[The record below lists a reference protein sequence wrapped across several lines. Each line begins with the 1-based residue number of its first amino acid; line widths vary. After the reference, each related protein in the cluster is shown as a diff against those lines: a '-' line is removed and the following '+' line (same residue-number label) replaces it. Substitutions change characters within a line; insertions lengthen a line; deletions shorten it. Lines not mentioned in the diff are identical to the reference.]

1 MDDAP
6 KKGFASFNII
16 EATISDFR
24 NALDSGL
31 LTSVELL
38 ILHLQRIGA
47 YDLAGPQLNAF
58 TTFNPSMFDE
68 ARSSD
73 ARRASGEKPR
83 LLEGIPYTIKDGYKY
98 LGMNV
103 AAGSPAFENL
113 MSSDDA
119 FVAAKLREAG
129 AIMIGKTN
137 MPPMA
142 AGGMQRGLYGRAE
155 SPYNQ
160 EYLTAAFSSGSS
172 NGAATSTAAS
182 FAAFGLGSETVS
194 SGRSPGSNNGLVT
207 YTPSRGLISCRGL
220 WPLYV
225 TCDVVVP
232 YARCIRD
239 MCHILDVLTIPDPV
253 EKGDFWRE
261 QSFVNLPKTSFD
273 WAGLKPCSLKGKRI
287 GVPRMYVGGESKKPI
302 VVSESVIKLWERARI
317 DLESLGAE
325 VILTDFP
332 LVENYEDDSI
342 SLEPNNVKGAPSDWN
357 KLERGLI
364 IAKAWDRFLRENGHP
379 GLHEIDGNK
388 LFPKPPGYL
397 PDTFF
402 EIKNAIDY
410 AGLPKLSESSGSLYD
425 IQGMSDA
432 LQSLEAQRKL
442 DFEDWLDDRNLDFVV
457 FPANGDVGKANLESN
472 FESARHALQN
482 GVKYSNGNRAI
493 RHLGV
498 PTVSVCMGI
507 LEEIGMPV
515 NLTFAG
521 KAYTDDKL
529 MEYAFAFEEKTKWRR
544 APGLDSVEFEVKGGK
559 MTVEE
564 NEGKIVGTGNP
575 DVFVNGSR
583 QEVSTE
589 GNRFEIPILQK
600 LPVPVGRVVQQKN
613 MVLVLGSREDNH
625 LDAEIRFK

>member
-1 MDDAP
+1 MEDSP
-6 KKGFASFNII
+6 KKGFACFNIV
-16 EATISDFR
+16 EAKISDFKK
-24 NALDSGL
+24 ALDSGL

-38 ILHLQRIGA
+38 ILHLQRIGT
-47 YDLAGPQLNAF
+47 YDLAGLQLNAF

-68 ARSSD
+68 ARASD
-73 ARRASGEKPR
+73 AHRASGQKPR

-113 MSSDDA
+113 MSSEDA
-119 FVAAKLREAG
+119 FVAAKLKEAG

-155 SPYNQ
+155 SPYNK

-172 NGAATSTAAS
+172 NGAATCTAAS

-207 YTPSRGLISCRGL
+207 YTPSRGVISCKGL

-232 YARCIRD
+232 YTRCISD
-239 MCHILDVLTIPDPV
+239 MCDILQVLTIPAPMG
-253 EKGDFWRE
+253 KGDFWKE
-261 QSFVNLPKTSFD
+261 QSFVKLPETSFN
-273 WAGLKPCSLKGKRI
+273 WAEVKPRSLKGKRI

-302 VVSESVIKLWERARI
+302 VVSEGVISLWERTRR

-325 VILTDFP
+325 IILTDFP

-342 SLEPNNVKGAPSDWN
+342 SLEPNNIKGAPSDWN

-364 IAKAWDRFLRENGHP
+364 IAKAWDKFLKENNHP

-410 AGLPKLSESSGSLYD
+410 VGLPKLSEAPGSLFD
-425 IQGMSDA
+425 IPGMSDA
-432 LQSLEAQRKL
+432 LQSLEAQRKR
-442 DFEDWLDDRNLDFVV
+442 DFEDWLDDQKLDFVV
-457 FPANGDVGKANLESN
+457 FPANGDIGKAGLETDL
-472 FESARHALQN
+472 ESARHALQN
-482 GVKYSNGNRAI
+482 GIKYSNGNRAI

-498 PTVSVCMGI
+498 PTVSVCMGL
-507 LEEIGMPV
+507 LEDIGMPV

-521 KAYTDDKL
+521 KAYTDDNL
-529 MEYAFAFEEKTKWRR
+529 MEYAYTFEEKTKRRR
-544 APGLDSVEFEVKGGK
+544 APRVSFEVKGGK
-559 MTVEE
+559 IPVE
-564 NEGKIVGTGNP
+564 NESTIFKTGNP
-575 DVFVNGSR
+575 SVFVNGSR
-583 QEVSTE
+583 QEVGSE
-589 GNRFEIPILQK
+589 KDKFDIPILEK
-600 LPVPVGRVVQQKN
+600 LPVPKGRAVPQKN
-613 MVLVLGSREDNH
+613 MVLVIRSREDGH
-625 LDAEIRFK
+625 LDAKVKFT